1 VVNAGARQPPRAFR
15 QAERPHIFPAIVD
28 GGAWFSSSHYRACG
42 ENKKG
47 LGVAEAL
54 MFGRYTY

>member
-1 VVNAGARQPPRAFR
+1 MVALGSRLHTIA
-15 QAERPHIFPAIVD
+15 PAVKT
-28 GGAWFSSSHYRACG
+28 
-42 ENKKG
+42 KKG